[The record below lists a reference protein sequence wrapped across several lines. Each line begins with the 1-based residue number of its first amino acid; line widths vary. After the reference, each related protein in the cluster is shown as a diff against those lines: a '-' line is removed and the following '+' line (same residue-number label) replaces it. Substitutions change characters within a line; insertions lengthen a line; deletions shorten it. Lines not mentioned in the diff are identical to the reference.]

1 MTPSNISIRGA
12 AEHNLD
18 DLDLDLPHGSLI
30 AISGVSGSGK
40 SSLAFDTIYSEAR
53 RRYLMTLD
61 RRGQALVR
69 RLRAPAVRSLEG
81 LAPAVAIGQVRRQDN
96 PRSTVATLAG
106 IHSYLRLL
114 FARLGSPLC
123 LACGAEVRSQRFEEV
138 YETVAGLP
146 EGTKLLVLAP
156 RRLEEGE
163 SAAAFLDWIEGCGY
177 RRLRLD
183 GRILLLE
190 EVARSTL
197 RGRRFEVV
205 VDRLVVR
212 PDNRR
217 RLKGSLQAAVEAGD
231 GRVMVIGAESAVEM
245 AFSVRPSCSTCGQ
258 PFPPVSPALFSF
270 NSSQGA
276 CPACRGLGV
285 CGGPSMDQVFD
296 RGSASVAGALAS
308 LWQEFGHEDLRRI
321 LEEFCRASGV
331 DPDEG
336 LREWPPETATRLWKG
351 TRRKGGFG
359 GIGRW
364 LEHRRG
370 RASGAELTWL
380 EERLGDRVCQECR
393 GSRLR
398 PEALSV
404 MIGEHSI
411 SSVCRMSIGLAADLF
426 SEMEFTGTGAAV
438 GSALVERIRGS
449 LRTFESLGLGYLG
462 LERSTGSISAGELH
476 RLRLGAALG
485 SGLTR
490 VLYVLDEPSVGL
502 HARDVG
508 RLLRSLEE
516 LRDAG
521 NTVLV
526 VEHDAGIVGAADLV
540 VELGP
545 GAGHLGGSV
554 VSRGSPREIEA
565 SGSLTGRYLS
575 GALQLGQGEP
585 RPSGSGGW
593 LELRGLGG
601 HNLKNIDVSIPLG
614 NLVCVTGV
622 SGSGKSTLVNDTLK
636 PLLAAHLQGALV
648 HPLAHESCTGLE
660 NLERLV
666 AVDQKPIGRT
676 PRSNVATYAGLLGP
690 MRRLFAGLPL
700 ARMRAYKPAHF
711 SFNASEGACARCGGS
726 GLAAARMGGFEDFDS
741 VCPSCSGRR
750 YKAEVLDIRY
760 RGKSIAEVMDLSV
773 DAALAFFDPIPELA
787 RRLLVLSQVGLG
799 YLRLGQPASSFSG
812 GEAQRVK
819 LGAELGRARRAH
831 TLYIL
836 DEPTTGLHLEDIR
849 FLLRLLQGLVD
860 EGNTVVVVEHQVEL
874 IAAADYVLDLGP
886 EGGEA
891 GGRIVAVGS
900 PGEVAA
906 VEASW
911 TGRVLRAHFERLS
924 DGVRDRKGL
933 GAIAL
938 PEDP

>member
-1 MTPSNISIRGA
+1 MTPSTISIRGA
-12 AEHNLD
+12 AEHNLN

-69 RLRAPAVRSLEG
+69 RLKAPAVRSLDG

-106 IHSYLRLL
+106 IHNYLRLL

-163 SAAAFLDWIEGCGY
+163 SAAAVLDWIEGCGY

-231 GRVMVIGAESAVEM
+231 GRVVVIGGESAVEM
-245 AFSVRPSCSTCGQ
+245 AFSVRPSCSACGQ

-276 CPACRGLGV
+276 CPACSGLGL
-285 CGGPSMDQVFD
+285 CGGPSMERVFD
-296 RGSASVAGALAS
+296 RGSASVAGALAP
-308 LWQEFGHEDLRRI
+308 LWQEFGHGDLRRI
-321 LEEFCRASGV
+321 LEEFCRSSGV

-351 TRRKGGFG
+351 TRRRGGFG

-380 EERLGDRVCQECR
+380 EERLGDRVCLECR

-485 SGLTR
+485 SGMTR

-516 LRDAG
+516 LRTPAIRFWWSSTTPESSALPIWWSSWDREPATWAEAWCPRDRRG
-521 NTVLV
+521 K
-526 VEHDAGIVGAADLV
+526 
-540 VELGP
+540 
-545 GAGHLGGSV
+545 
-554 VSRGSPREIEA
+554 SRHR
-565 SGSLTGRYLS
+565 GSLTGRYLS

-636 PLLAAHLQGALV
+636 PLLAAHLQGAV
-648 HPLAHESCTGLE
+648 VQPLAHESCTGVGE
-660 NLERLV
+660 S
-666 AVDQKPIGRT
+666 RT
-676 PRSNVATYAGLLGP
+676 
-690 MRRLFAGLPL
+690 
-700 ARMRAYKPAHF
+700 
-711 SFNASEGACARCGGS
+711 
-726 GLAAARMGGFEDFDS
+726 
-741 VCPSCSGRR
+741 
-750 YKAEVLDIRY
+750 
-760 RGKSIAEVMDLSV
+760 
-773 DAALAFFDPIPELA
+773 
-787 RRLLVLSQVGLG
+787 
-799 YLRLGQPASSFSG
+799 
-812 GEAQRVK
+812 
-819 LGAELGRARRAH
+819 
-831 TLYIL
+831 
-836 DEPTTGLHLEDIR
+836 
-849 FLLRLLQGLVD
+849 
-860 EGNTVVVVEHQVEL
+860 
-874 IAAADYVLDLGP
+874 
-886 EGGEA
+886 A
-891 GGRIVAVGS
+891 GGRRPETHRPHPALQRGDLRRPAGTHAAAFRRVA
-900 PGEVAA
+900 PGADARLQTAPISASMPPRVPVPDAA
-906 VEASW
+906 AAALPRRGRGVSRISTRSAPTAAAGATRPRCSTYATGERVLPRSW
-911 TGRVLRAHFERLS
+911 T
-924 DGVRDRKGL
+924 
-933 GAIAL
+933 
-938 PEDP
+938 

>member
-1 MTPSNISIRGA
+1 MTPSTISVRGA

-18 DLDLDLPHGSLI
+18 DVDLDLPHGSLI

-69 RLRAPAVRSLEG
+69 RLRAPAVRSIEG
-81 LAPAVAIGQVRRQDN
+81 LAPAVAIGQVLRQDN

-114 FARLGSPLC
+114 FARLGTPLC
-123 LACGAEVRSQRFEEV
+123 MACGAEVRSQRFEEV

-163 SAAAFLDWIEGCGY
+163 SGAAVLDWIEGCGY

-190 EVARSTL
+190 EVARSSL
-197 RGRRFEVV
+197 RGRPFEVV
-205 VDRLVVR
+205 VDRLVAR

-217 RLKGSLQAAVEAGD
+217 RLKGSLQAAVEAGA
-231 GRVMVIGAESAVEM
+231 GRVVVVGGEGAVEM
-245 AFSVRPSCSTCGQ
+245 AFSVRPCCSACGQ
-258 PFPPVSPALFSF
+258 SFPPVSPALFSF

-276 CPACRGLGV
+276 CPACGGLGV
-285 CGGPSMDQVFD
+285 CGGPSMEQVFD
-296 RGSASVAGALAS
+296 RGAASVAGALS
-308 LWQEFGHEDLRRI
+308 PLWQEFGREDLRRMV
-321 LEEFCRASGV
+321 ERFCRESGV
-331 DPDEG
+331 DPDEE
-336 LREWPPETATRLWKG
+336 LREWPPETAAKLWKG
-351 TRRKGGFG
+351 TRRRGGFEG
-359 GIGRW
+359 MGRW

-370 RASGAELTWL
+370 RASGAELAWL
-380 EERLGDRVCQECR
+380 EERLGDRVCLECR

-411 SSVCRMSIGLAADLF
+411 ASVCRMSIGAAAGLF
-426 SEMEFTGTGAAV
+426 SEMEFTGAGAAV
-438 GSALVERIRGS
+438 GAALGERIGRS

-462 LERSTGSISAGELH
+462 LDRSTGSISAGELQ

-485 SGLTR
+485 SGMTR

-502 HARDVG
+502 HARDLG
-508 RLLRSLEE
+508 RLLRALEE

-545 GAGHLGGSV
+545 GAGLLGGRV
-554 VSRGSPREIEA
+554 VARGSPREIEA
-565 SGSLTGRYLS
+565 SGSLTGRYLG
-575 GALQLGQGEP
+575 GALQLGPGER
-585 RPSGSGGW
+585 RPAGSGGW
-593 LELRGLGG
+593 IELRGLGG

-622 SGSGKSTLVNDTLK
+622 SGSGKSTLVNDTLR
-636 PLLAAHLQGALV
+636 PLLAGRLHGAV
-648 HPLAHESCTGLE
+648 AQPLAHESCAGLE

-666 AVDQKPIGRT
+666 AVDQKPIGRNS
-676 PRSNVATYAGLLGP
+676 RSNVATYAGLLGP
-690 MRRLFAGLPL
+690 MRRLFAELPL

-726 GLAAARMGGFEDFDS
+726 GLAGAGRGISEDFDA
-741 VCPSCSGRR
+741 VCPACSGRR

-760 RGKSIAEVMDLSV
+760 RGKSIAEVMELSV
-773 DAALAFFDPIPELA
+773 EAALAFFDPIPEIA
-787 RRLLVLSQVGLG
+787 RRLRVLRQVGLG

-819 LGAELGRARRAH
+819 LAAELGRVRRAH

-836 DEPTTGLHLEDIR
+836 DEPTTGLHLEDTR
-849 FLLRLLQGLVD
+849 LLLRLLQGLVD

-874 IAAADYVLDLGP
+874 IAAADFVLDLGP

-891 GGRIVAVGS
+891 GGRMVAAG
-900 PGEVAA
+900 PPREVAA

-911 TGRVLRAHFERLS
+911 TGRVLREHFERLS
-924 DGVRDRKGL
+924 GGGRVRSGEEATAPP
-933 GAIAL
+933 GG
-938 PEDP
+938 P